1 MGFSI
6 LGLAWRSLMNRRGSA
21 LLTILAVALSV
32 ALFLGVDKVRNG
44 ARAGF
49 DNTIS
54 GTDLIVG
61 APTGQ
66 INLLLYSVFRLGS
79 ATAEIRWDTYEDIAG
94 RDDVSWTIPLSLGD
108 NHRGFRVVGTN
119 ESYFEH
125 YKHGGGTALRLAE
138 GVQFNDIYEAV
149 IGADVAEELD
159 YSIGSELVLTH
170 GLGAGGLTDHEDK
183 PFVVT
188 GVLAKTGTPVD
199 RSIHIP
205 LEGVTAIHVG
215 WESGTRSPFAD
226 TISEEMIRGF
236 DLTPKS
242 ITAVFVGLEQRGTLL
257 RTQRALNTQGGEPL
271 LAIIPGVALGEL
283 WQVTGIVERALI
295 AVSVF
300 VIAVGLVSVLTSI
313 LTSLNE
319 RRREMAILRA
329 TGARPGHIFFLMVAE
344 AAMLGLCGAIAGVLL
359 VQLGLLI
366 AGPILSSAY
375 GISIGGLGISAV
387 DGWTV
392 LAVSGAATLIGTIPA
407 VMALRRSLADGLT
420 VKL

>member
-1 MGFSI
+1 MGLSI

-79 ATAEIRWDTYEDIAG
+79 ATAEISWDTYEAIDG
-94 RDDVSWTIPLSLGD
+94 RDDVAWTIPLSLGD

-125 YKHGGGTALRLAE
+125 YRHGGGTQLRVSE
-138 GVQFNDIYEAV
+138 GRLFSDIYETV
-149 IGADVAEELD
+149 IGADVARELD
-159 YSIGSELVLTH
+159 YSIGSEIVLTH

-188 GVLAKTGTPVD
+188 GILAQTGTPVD
-199 RSIHIP
+199 RSIHVP
-205 LEGVTAIHVG
+205 LEGITAIHVG

-242 ITAVFVGLEQRGTLL
+242 VTAVFVGLEQRGSLL

-344 AAMLGLCGAIAGVLL
+344 AAMLGLCGAVAGVLL

-375 GISIGGLGISAV
+375 GISIGGLGISAI

-392 LAVSGAATLIGTIPA
+392 LAVFGAATLIGTIPA